1 MKADNLPPN
10 ELLFA
15 INEDNF
21 YRLWRAHH
29 AAALLSALDNDHAA
43 GSGVSHDST
52 AAVADYV
59 QQELLEI
66 LGSAKKLRDTTK
78 PLAPP
83 NGADLI

>member
-1 MKADNLPPN
+1 MKADNSPPS

-43 GSGVSHDST
+43 GSDISHDST

-66 LGSAKKLRDTTK
+66 LGSAKKLRPTSNK
-78 PLAPP
+78 IAPP
-83 NGADLI
+83 PGADLV